1 MNGEANYNLVQIH
14 QKDYDALA
22 YKAKKIIDSLLNQYE
37 HLPCEDVLNIIY
49 DACAHSGF
57 MLEYE
62 GRDKFLDHIR
72 QDYEERMKLIEWAD
86 NRVQRSIKKMEKE
99 EAENSPMRFF
109 R

>member
-1 MNGEANYNLVQIH
+1 MNGEENYNLVQLH

-22 YKAKKIIDSLLNQYE
+22 DKTEKIIEGLLNQYE

-49 DACAHSGF
+49 DVCAHNGF
-57 MLEYE
+57 MLEYKA
-62 GRDKFLDHIR
+62 RDKFLEHIR
-72 QDYEERMKLIEWAD
+72 QDYEQRMELIEWAD
-86 NRVQRSIKKMEKE
+86 NRVQRSITKTEKE